1 MESRAIFTSRS
12 GGKSGTPYGTRNL
25 ALHVGDDPEL
35 VRQNREDLAHELSI
49 ASERLFFMEQNHGV
63 DIQIVDEASDHRKV
77 RTCDALVTST
87 PQTALAVLVADCA
100 PLLIR
105 GERSSAAVHV
115 GWRGLFGGIVE
126 KVLERFAEERFS
138 ASIGATICGE
148 CYQIGEDLLSQAQE
162 RGFVTGAQTLDIPR
176 SILKI
181 LHEQSG
187 NRLIAAQWNGICTF
201 ESNEHFSYR
210 REGRTGRQAGV
221 VIHGS

>member
-1 MESRAIFTSRS
+1 MESREIFTSRS
-12 GGKSGTPYGTRNL
+12 GGKSGAPYGSRNL

-35 VRQNREDLAHELSI
+35 VRQNREDLARELSI
-49 ASERLFFMEQNHGV
+49 APERLFFMEQSHGV
-63 DIQIVDEASDHRKV
+63 EFEIVDEESDYREI
-77 RTCDALVTST
+77 RSCDAMITST
-87 PQTALAVLVADCA
+87 PESALAVLVADCA

-126 KVLERFAEERFS
+126 KVLERFAGERFS

-148 CYQIGEDLLSQAQE
+148 CYRIGEDLLSQAE
-162 RGFVTGAQTLDIPR
+162 KRGFVTGAQTLDIPR

-181 LHEQSG
+181 LHDHSG
-187 NRLIAAQWNGICTF
+187 TRVIDAQWNGICTF
-201 ESNEHFSYR
+201 ESSEHFSYR
-210 REGRTGRQAGV
+210 REGITGRQAGV

>member
-1 MESRAIFTSRS
+1 
-12 GGKSGTPYGTRNL
+12 
-25 ALHVGDDPEL
+25 
-35 VRQNREDLAHELSI
+35 
-49 ASERLFFMEQNHGV
+49 MEQNHGV